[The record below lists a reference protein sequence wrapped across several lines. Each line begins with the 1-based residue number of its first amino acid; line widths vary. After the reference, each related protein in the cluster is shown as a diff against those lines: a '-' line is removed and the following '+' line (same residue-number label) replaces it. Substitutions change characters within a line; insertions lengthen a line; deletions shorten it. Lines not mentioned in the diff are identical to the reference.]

1 MIELND
7 DLLNKYIDGEL
18 NREMMQQVKVKLE
31 SSPQD
36 MVKYKTLLS
45 IHNELKK
52 MPVEEVSLNFTA
64 NLMLKVQR
72 NLKSKREQNFFI
84 VSVLSLFF
92 LICIGIISYLLA
104 NYIFTAEPGSSDVG
118 TQFTE
123 HSENFI
129 TLLRNFFSKGNI
141 SIIGSVFSFILLISG
156 YFFFDSIKHSKQR

>member
-18 NREMMQQVKVKLE
+18 NREMMQQVKAKLE
-31 SSPQD
+31 SSHQD
-36 MVKYKTLLS
+36 MMKYKTLLS
-45 IHNELKK
+45 VHNELKK
-52 MPVEEVSLNFTA
+52 MPAEGVSSNFTA

-72 NLKSKREQNFFI
+72 SLKSKREQNFFI

-104 NYIFTAEPGSSDVG
+104 NFIFTAEPDSSNVV
-118 TQFTE
+118 TQLTE

-129 TLLRNFFSKGNI
+129 ILLRNFFSKGNI

-156 YFFFDSIKHSKQR
+156 CFFYDSIKHSKQQ